1 MRIFMLLL
9 LVLLLANPGSN
20 TYAQQRL
27 PDLRVES
34 RFVAPAG
41 NSLAGLAEGRP
52 GSGYLMYFLP
62 ERGIERPALVV
73 RLSKQPGAAVA
84 IAEVYDAPPGRDY
97 VPVRIE
103 ADQVTLDTATPPTVL
118 ITALDGWWVR
128 GEKINY
134 NLNITVRGPVYAM
147 WGADGVGSW
156 TSEIEPGQPAVTIEV
171 RDPEGKGLPQWDLRS
186 LLPDFWMRGYLRTNY
201 AERRCDSPA
210 TIEAGMLPEWP
221 FVALEGGFEQPVG
234 RLLPPIVVNWDAG
247 RITHF
252 KEIVT
257 VRNQN
262 CSYSVYSINHLQ
274 NDVINDLDFEAP
286 FAFYDL
292 SGEGRGYPNLIL
304 RTERFSA
311 GDPFSVGL
319 DWEVLQGTPLAVPFQ
334 TIRYSWRNEVGD
346 WLWDYKVEVLGFYPY
361 NDETAIAGGEYHIS
375 APGYEEYP
383 AWVIERPWPVV
394 TFIADEG
401 GGYKSSEGIYD
412 WSPREL
418 GLAYL
423 IGRSDTYEADAF
435 SYIRAGFRGEYRFK
449 DTRHLRLYLSPID
462 QRVHLLGSVGG
473 MWNLDDQRAIELHNL
488 DEDSYIDGWTR
499 IVISEH
505 TDSDSDAELPAL
517 RGAIEEALY
526 YLAGYLIYSGPQ
538 GAEVR
543 QIDLAPSIVEGAP
556 PHDHASWLTAQ
567 EQLDPEPGRTRDPL
581 NMRSWLNA
589 LGGTSV
595 LNTDGTI
602 TDVRAVANGFRFV
615 VDLQPGFT
623 APELAHATRLT
634 PGRYLVRY
642 DGRFSIE
649 PLTPPQLRIGPVAMG
664 AGDAA
669 RPTALVPDRL
679 SIALHNDGLAD
690 SPALTVTVRL
700 SGPDDLQEELTA
712 QQVVVRAGEPA
723 LLRLPWTPMAP
734 GRWSYEVTAGE
745 GDVATRASGAIMVVP
760 GASAAPDGG
769 LLVGSAP
776 TLALI
781 LVTLLLAPV
790 VAILTTWR
798 ASALTAAREVSD
810 E

>member
-9 LVLLLANPGSN
+9 LVLLLANPGIN

-41 NSLAGLAEGRP
+41 NSLAGLAEGQS
-52 GSGYLMYFLP
+52 GSGYLIYFLP
-62 ERGIERPALVV
+62 ELGIERPALVV

-103 ADQVTLDTATPPTVL
+103 GDQVTIDTETPPTVL

-128 GEKINY
+128 GEQVNY

-147 WGADGVGSW
+147 WGAGDDGQYGW
-156 TSEIEPGQPAVTIEV
+156 TSEIEPGQPAVAIEV
-171 RDPEGKGLPQWDLRS
+171 RDPEGNGWPQWDLRS
-186 LLPDFWMRGYLRTNY
+186 LLPDFGMRGYYRTSY

-210 TIEAGMLPEWP
+210 TIERGMLPEWP
-221 FVALEGGFEQPVG
+221 FVATEGGFQQPVG
-234 RLLPPIVVNWDAG
+234 RLLPPIVVDWYSG

-262 CSYSVYSINHLQ
+262 CSYSVYSINPLQ
-274 NDVINDLDFEAP
+274 NDVINDLNFESP

-311 GDPFSVGL
+311 GDPFSAGL
-319 DWEVLQGTPLAVPFQ
+319 DWEVLQGTPLSVPFQ

-361 NDETAIAGGEYHIS
+361 SAETAIAGGEYRIS
-375 APGYEEYP
+375 APRYEEYP

-394 TFIADEG
+394 TFVADEG

-423 IGRSDTYEADAF
+423 IGRSDTREEDAF

-449 DTRHLRLYLSPID
+449 DTQHLEVYLSPID
-462 QRVHLLGSVGG
+462 QRVHLLGSAGG
-473 MWNLDDQRAIELHNL
+473 MWNLDDHRAIELHNL

-499 IVISEH
+499 IVVPEH
-505 TDSDSDAELPAL
+505 TDSDPDAEPLPL
-517 RGAIEEALY
+517 RGTIEEALY

-543 QIDLAPSIVEGAP
+543 LIDLAPSMVEGAP
-556 PHDHASWLTAQ
+556 PHDQTSWLTTR
-567 EQLDPEPGRTRDPL
+567 EQLDPELGRTRDPL
-581 NMRSWLNA
+581 NIRSWLNA

-595 LNTDGTI
+595 LKTDGTI
-602 TDVRAVANGFRFV
+602 TDIRAVADGFRFV
-615 VDLQPGFT
+615 VDLQPNFT
-623 APELAHATRLT
+623 APELTHATRLP

-649 PLTPPQLRIGPVAMG
+649 PLTPLISHTPGVTVKTQSLRQM
-664 AGDAA
+664 DAA
-669 RPTALVPDRL
+669 RLQLELR
-679 SIALHNDGLAD
+679 NDGLED
-690 SPALTVTVRL
+690 LTDVTLELWASLPGQEPILLITRTVSLLAQVPETLNVEWYPTKGGEWRL
-700 SGPDDLQEELTA
+700 EPRLVAPSGEIT
-712 QQVVVRAGEPA
+712 
-723 LLRLPWTPMAP
+723 
-734 GRWSYEVTAGE
+734 SF
-745 GDVATRASGAIMVVP
+745 
-760 GASAAPDGG
+760 
-769 LLVGSAP
+769 AP
-776 TLALI
+776 TTIVVAPADPVTSSRILAVSTLP
-781 LVTLLLAPV
+781 LLLPFLGLGLTLAVTISIV
-790 VAILTTWR
+790 VFVQQR
-798 ASALTAAREVSD
+798 RRSA
-810 E
+810 